1 MRIIDGIARFIAVAL
16 LLSAVAAVSSCREAE
31 QGRILHY
38 QKGTYLGK
46 ADQDSSKGKE
56 QELRARAQHQSF

>member
-1 MRIIDGIARFIAVAL
+1 MRIIGGSVRFVAVVAL
-16 LLSAVAAVSSCREAE
+16 LTAVAAVSSCREAE

-38 QKGTYLGK
+38 QKGTYLGEV
-46 ADQDSSKGKE
+46 DQDSSKGKE